1 MDFVLDGMLAQFL
14 ARQIGEP
21 RLERLSPRARE
32 QGLHG
37 PVFPGPERLD
47 LHFAFD
53 DQTQAYRLH
62 AAGASGTGKL
72 APENG

>member
-14 ARQIGEP
+14 ARQFGEP
-21 RLERLSPRARE
+21 RLERLSPRARK

-37 PVFPGPERLD
+37 PVLPGPERFD

-53 DQTQAYRLH
+53 DQAQAYRLYP
-62 AAGASGTGKL
+62 AGASGAWKL